1 MSLHSRHPMV
11 FVVDNDPDCTES
23 VRRLADSVALQVE
36 AYTSGLDF
44 FDHVNYDRPGC
55 LVLELRLPDMSG
67 LEFQRALR
75 ARGFTL
81 PFIFLTTGADV
92 PDAVTAMKAGAFDFI
107 EKPFRSNALL
117 GQIQSAITR
126 DRAFR
131 EKWTKRLEAQER
143 TARLTRRE
151 RQVME
156 LVISGL
162 QNKQIA
168 ERLQISP
175 KTVEIH
181 RYKMMRKLEAHSVA
195 ELVRTADLSMFT
207 RDEQATVESR
217 MSFRDQP

>member
-1 MSLHSRHPMV
+1 M
-11 FVVDNDPDCTES
+11 
-23 VRRLADSVALQVE
+23 ALPVE

-44 FDHVNYDRPGC
+44 LDHVNHDRPGC
-55 LVLELRLPDMSG
+55 LVLELRLPDICG
-67 LEFQRALR
+67 LGFQRALR

-81 PFIFLTTGADV
+81 PFIFLTTSADV
-92 PDAVTAMKAGAFDFI
+92 PDAVKAMKAGAFDFI

-126 DRAFR
+126 DRAIR

-143 TARLTRRE
+143 TERLTRRE

-217 MSFRDQP
+217 MSFREQP

>member
-1 MSLHSRHPMV
+1 MV
-11 FVVDNDPDCTES
+11 FVVDSDADCTES

-44 FDHVNYDRPGC
+44 FDHVNFDRPGC

-67 LEFQRALR
+67 LEFQQALR

-117 GQIQSAITR
+117 SQIQSAITR